1 MLQSTIWFAN
11 NSELDLFHAV
21 VSDLQAG
28 RHPGNRISVPMIRQA
43 TIMKR
48 NRAGFYTIRHA
59 VRRPPT
65 RASLDFQ
72 CVHSAQSIVFTVCS
86 VHCSLIASN

>member
-1 MLQSTIWFAN
+1 MSSVLQSTIWFAN
-11 NSELDLFHAV
+11 HSELDLFHAV
-21 VSDLQAG
+21 VSDLKDG

-59 VRRPPT
+59 V
-65 RASLDFQ
+65 
-72 CVHSAQSIVFTVCS
+72 
-86 VHCSLIASN
+86 